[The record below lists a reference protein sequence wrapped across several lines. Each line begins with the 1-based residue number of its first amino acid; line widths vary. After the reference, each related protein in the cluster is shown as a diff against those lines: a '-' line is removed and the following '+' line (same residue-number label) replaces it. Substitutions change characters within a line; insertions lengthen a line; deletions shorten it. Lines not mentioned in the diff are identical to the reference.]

1 MATAATDPKQYAH
14 ELIDAMAP
22 GQISTAVGLL
32 ETILDPVS
40 RALANAPL
48 EDEEI
53 SEEEMRAVAASKAWV
68 AEHPGEGIPFEDLLA
83 EFGVTAEELRH
94 RQDAA

>member
-1 MATAATDPKQYAH
+1 
-14 ELIDAMAP
+14 
-22 GQISTAVGLL
+22 
-32 ETILDPVS
+32 
-40 RALANAPL
+40 
-48 EDEEI
+48 
-53 SEEEMRAVAASKAWV
+53 V